1 MPDSPLLG
9 LDPDRI
15 ATEER
20 RAREKE
26 AAAQAFER
34 TRSRVFWQCVAL
46 GFAGVPFYA
55 WSWHL
60 TDPRD
65 VNLSVAAG
73 FFISYAL
80 PFFRWLAYHVRTSD
94 EFDR

>member
-1 MPDSPLLG
+1 MPDSPLLD

-26 AAAQAFER
+26 EADRAFGR
-34 TRSRVFWQCVAL
+34 TRNRMLWQCVAL

-60 TDPRD
+60 TDPRE

-80 PFFRWLAYHVRTSD
+80 PFFRWLAYHVRTSE
-94 EFDR
+94 EFGR